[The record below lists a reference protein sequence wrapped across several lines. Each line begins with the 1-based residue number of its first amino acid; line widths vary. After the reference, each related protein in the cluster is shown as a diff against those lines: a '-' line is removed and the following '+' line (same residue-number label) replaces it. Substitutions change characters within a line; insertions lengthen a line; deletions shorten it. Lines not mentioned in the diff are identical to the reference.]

1 LAVDPRLIPGF
12 EIVGRLASGGVAQVF
27 RARRESDDVLVALK
41 VTSLGQIDPEF
52 HPVERFVREARLLER
67 INHPALPRL
76 HGYGVTPDGLGWMAL
91 ELVQGKPL
99 SAYRGRPAE
108 ELVPIFIQVA
118 EALQTVAQE
127 GIVHRDVAPDN
138 VLVEERGKRRQ
149 ARLIDFGAAKDLIA
163 GDVGA
168 LTRHGAFLG
177 KLAYASP
184 EQLVGVPK
192 GESLDFRSD
201 IYSLGMTMYELL
213 AGRPAVDAQGLSE
226 IVNAHVKGLFPPLVV
241 PPERGGPATRLVQ
254 LVQRMTARRRED
266 RPASWEEILAELW
279 HSREEVSPLA
289 GALAKKRS
297 DAGLAPEPPQPPPP
311 LPPGPEEVAAVARE
325 VVIGRIVLAV
335 GALAFSGAL
344 AFAIVYVRSQ
354 RPAVVA
360 TRAQAARPRA
370 ASPSPFAPKPSRS
383 RPSRSVARAPEP
395 TATPEPA
402 AAEPALAEPEPTE
415 ALATAPP
422 ATHASVKRPTPRP
435 LPTEHV
441 EEARGVLE
449 VALLPAGDL
458 EEALDE
464 GGRSVAPRQRLPARL
479 ELPPGRYRL
488 RLVAPSVD
496 CAKTVSV
503 LVRAGRTASVRETCI
518 EIK

>member
-1 LAVDPRLIPGF
+1 MAVDPRLIPGF

-52 HPVERFVREARLLER
+52 HPIERFVREARLLER
-67 INHPALPRL
+67 INHPALPHL

-91 ELVQGKPL
+91 ELVQGRPL
-99 SAYRGRPAE
+99 SEYRGRPAD

-138 VLVEERGKRRQ
+138 VLVEERGARRQ

-184 EQLVGVPK
+184 EQLVGAPK

-213 AGRPAVDAQGLSE
+213 AGRPAVEAQGLSE
-226 IVNAHVKGLFPPLVV
+226 IVDAHLKGGFAPLVV
-241 PPERGGPATRLVQ
+241 PPERGGPAARLVQ
-254 LVQRMTARRRED
+254 LVGRMTARRRED
-266 RPASWEEILAELW
+266 RPTSWEEVLAELW
-279 HSREEVSPLA
+279 RSREEVSPLA

-297 DAGLAPEPPQPPPP
+297 DAGLAPEPPPPPPP

-325 VVIGRIVLAV
+325 VVIGRIVLVV
-335 GALAFSGAL
+335 GGLAFFGAL

-360 TRAQAARPRA
+360 QRSAARSA
-370 ASPSPFAPKPSRS
+370 
-383 RPSRSVARAPEP
+383 P
-395 TATPEPA
+395 TASA
-402 AAEPALAEPEPTE
+402 SRNAAEPT
-415 ALATAPP
+415 
-422 ATHASVKRPTPRP
+422 
-435 LPTEHV
+435 
-441 EEARGVLE
+441 
-449 VALLPAGDL
+449 
-458 EEALDE
+458 
-464 GGRSVAPRQRLPARL
+464 
-479 ELPPGRYRL
+479 
-488 RLVAPSVD
+488 
-496 CAKTVSV
+496 
-503 LVRAGRTASVRETCI
+503 
-518 EIK
+518 